1 MPRLSWPKLFRRKT
15 THTPAAV
22 VPTPSPD
29 DRTPKYRGVAPKDR
43 WDQIEF
49 AFTSGGVNY
58 FRFAA
63 DVNIPFQRAMAA
75 RDILTEEL
83 WQINPT
89 MLKSWN
95 EALIALVIGRQ
106 QPEKKLYEVG
116 IMANRLKEQLS
127 LSYSLTRTIKL
138 ATVLYFDEDENP
150 LDYQYPYNEAKMKQW
165 MAHNDI
171 PGFFL
176 NLPDSEFMPSLRE
189 LSVNFPTFLEAE
201 TTRMINAMTH
211 ITSLLQYENIEQD
224 LKRSIILEKQTLE
237 ELRNWSRS
245 QSSSIT

>member
-1 MPRLSWPKLFRRKT
+1 MPRLSWPKFLRRST
-15 THTPAAV
+15 SHTPAEV
-22 VPTPSPD
+22 VATPNPE
-29 DRTPKYRGVAPKDR
+29 DRRPKYRGVAPKDR

-49 AFTSGGVNY
+49 AFTSGGINY

-89 MLKSWN
+89 MLQSWN

-106 QPEKKLYEVG
+106 TPEKKLYEVG

-150 LDYQYPYNEAKMKQW
+150 LDYQYPYNAEKMKHW

-176 NLPDSEFMPSLRE
+176 SLPDSEFMPSLRE

-211 ITSLLQYENIEQD
+211 ITSLLQSESIEQD
-224 LKRSIILEKQTLE
+224 LRKSIISERQTLE
-237 ELRNWSRS
+237 ELRSWSRS
-245 QSSSIT
+245 QLSSTT